1 MRTLK
6 AWSSAALKVRDSRFL
21 SHAGPVGSEAAA
33 RQAIE
38 RIGAEHPDARHCCFA
53 YRIGAGEAA
62 IERAH
67 DAGEP
72 AGSAGGPILSVLQG
86 RELSDSLV
94 VVVRYFGGTKLG
106 IGGLIRAYRD
116 AARTAIE
123 AAATEEREERAS
135 MTFAIALEQ
144 AGEARALLARFG
156 GVLLAE
162 RYADRAELSV
172 EIPADQAAAF
182 RTRVNDLTRGT
193 ARWRT
198 PEPAGGP

>member
-6 AWSSAALKVRDSRFL
+6 GWTTAALKVRDSRFL
-21 SHAGPVGSEAAA
+21 AEAGPVESEAGA
-33 RQAIE
+33 RQAID
-38 RIGAEHPDARHCCFA
+38 RIGAGHPDARHCCFA
-53 YRIGAGEAA
+53 YRIGAGTTA

-86 RELSDSLV
+86 RGLSNVLV

-116 AARTAIE
+116 AAR
-123 AAATEEREERAS
+123 AAVESAEVEDRVERS
-135 MTFAIALEQ
+135 PMTFAVALEQ

-156 GVLLAE
+156 GELIAE

-172 EIPADQAAAF
+172 TIPADQAAAF
-182 RTRVNDLTRGT
+182 RARVDDLTRGS
-193 ARWRT
+193 ARWR
-198 PEPAGGP
+198 EPDPADGA